1 MKGINDR
8 DFMQMKRVRECYEM
22 KNKCDYDDLYVK
34 DNKLSQAYIFEK
46 FWNMCYK
53 VFEFDLALTII
64 SRACI
69 TLLSGLLIH

>member
-34 DNKLSQAYIFEK
+34 NNKLSQAY
-46 FWNMCYK
+46 
-53 VFEFDLALTII
+53 VF
-64 SRACI
+64 
-69 TLLSGLLIH
+69 